1 MRWYP
6 HAIRNN
12 FKNHNSAGKK
22 KSTESSTMQKDL
34 MAIKSARLDPHC
46 RILYNTFPL
55 SQCEYLHGII
65 IKKIGSDIILSI
77 FLIFVIIL

>member
-1 MRWYP
+1 MRLEIILRII
-6 HAIRNN
+6 IRQV
-12 FKNHNSAGKK
+12 KK

-55 SQCEYLHGII
+55 SQCESPHGII
-65 IKKIGSDIILSI
+65 I
-77 FLIFVIIL
+77 